1 MPQFLFG
8 ILLLI
13 GTVLGLRWLARANP
27 ATLARV
33 IRRLLTAAGA
43 VAGIG
48 VLLAIL
54 FRAPGFL
61 FSLLMF
67 GMPIALWIWRNY
79 RARAGLGKGW
89 QNPGTSSSSGGNA
102 SIVETSWLRM
112 RLDHDS
118 GGMDGT
124 VLRGAFAGRGLDD
137 LGEPVLVDLLSECAA
152 DADSVRVLEAY
163 LDRRFGPS
171 WRARRPA
178 GGQGGAG
185 DAEGVSAASMATDE
199 AYAILGLKPGA
210 TPDEIRAAHRRLMQ
224 ANHPDRGGSDWLA
237 ARINRARDVLLGE

>member
-1 MPQFLFG
+1 MPQFLLG

-33 IRRLLTAAGA
+33 IRRLAIVAGA
-43 VAGIG
+43 VAGAG
-48 VLLAIL
+48 VLLAFL

-67 GMPIALWIWRNY
+67 GMPVALWIWRNY
-79 RARAGLGKGW
+79 RARARLGKGW
-89 QNPGTSSSSGGNA
+89 GSPGTSSSSSGNA
-102 SIVETSWLRM
+102 SVVETSWFRM
-112 RLDHDS
+112 RLDHES

-124 VLRGAFAGRGLDD
+124 VLRGPFAGRGLDD
-137 LGEPVLVDLLSECAA
+137 LGEPVLVDLLGTCAT

-178 GGQGGAG
+178 GDQDESG
-185 DAEGVSAASMATDE
+185 SAAGASGTMAKDE

-237 ARINRARDVLLGE
+237 ARINRARDVLLEE